1 MPVAEKTEH
10 RNTDEK
16 IVEIEL
22 ERLRSFTNHPFKV
35 QADSQ
40 MIELQDSI
48 KKYGILNP
56 LILNKVLPK
65 VPYILFAIIHL
76 TNQC

>member
-1 MPVAEKTEH
+1 MPIEEKTEQ
-10 RNTDEK
+10 READEK
-16 IVEIEL
+16 VVEIKL

-48 KKYGILNP
+48 RKYRYTISLHF
-56 LILNKVLPK
+56 LYLLQAV
-65 VPYILFAIIHL
+65 
-76 TNQC
+76 Q